1 MLSRELKCC
10 CCSAGPVILRKVSW
24 APDLLVMEGAG
35 GGLESADYL
44 DLAVVPGVVLHHDP
58 GQHGV
63 QGGGH
68 WPSRGKRSGQ
78 RKGWNKYLLRSLR
91 EGIKRSGRMSY
102 FGRGHMM
109 RSGK

>member
-1 MLSRELKCC
+1 MIR
-10 CCSAGPVILRKVSW
+10 RVSL

-44 DLAVVPGVVLHHDP
+44 VLAVVPGDVVHHDP
-58 GQHGV
+58 GEHGL
-63 QGGGH
+63 QIRYRMGGGH
-68 WPSRGKRSGQ
+68 WPRVDKRSGQ
-78 RKGWNKYLLRSLR
+78 RQGWDKYLLRSLR
-91 EGIKRSGRMSY
+91 EGFKRDGKMSF